1 MTEPHR
7 PARIAA
13 VTAGGGVAIVI
24 IGTVMVLLQP
34 ATSFGWFAYAPLT
47 AGSVSPVS
55 ILLGPFGIAGA
66 AAIGVGIGLAA
77 FAGGWMLA
85 RRRPPRDP
93 GRPAVD

>member
-7 PARIAA
+7 SARIAA
-13 VTAGGGVAIVI
+13 VTAVAGVAIVI
-24 IGTVMVLLQP
+24 SGAVMVLLQP
-34 ATSFGWFAYAPLT
+34 ATSFGWFADAPPT
-47 AGSVSPVS
+47 AGSVAPVS

-85 RRRPPRDP
+85 RRRPPRGP
-93 GRPAVD
+93 GRPTAD